1 MMNEKYAPLFTPFK
15 IGNVEIKNRI
25 VQCSMGGTSLFGW
38 LEPCHFDKEAAYFLL
53 QRAQKGVGLVLPG
66 MQCVRD
72 TMGRRW
78 LYQNKRMFK
87 QLKEYM
93 VEYHKTGAK
102 LFIQLA
108 AGFGRSMAVTPW
120 MVVLNKNPI
129 LNKIAS
135 PIVDV
140 SYSCASAS
148 ATPNRWQEDMLSRP
162 MTVKEIHEMVEAF
175 GKTAKMLRDAGV
187 DGVEIHAVHEGYL
200 LDQFTMENWNW
211 REDEYG
217 GSFENRFRFPVEIV
231 QCIKRY
237 AGEDFPVS
245 LRYSVKSYTKT
256 WGKGAVPG
264 EEFVEWGRDMPE
276 SEKAIKYLGDA
287 GYDFFN
293 CDNGTYDAWYWA
305 HPPQY
310 MPDNC
315 NLADVEHIKKFTDK
329 PVACA
334 GRMLPETAA
343 EEIAAGRL
351 DAVAIARQNLV
362 DPDWIIKIQ
371 EGREDEIKP
380 CIRCHNGCFN
390 FAKYKGTANIQG
402 LEDSLHL
409 GRCALTPSTMQH
421 NRYKIVPTKNPKKVA
436 IVGAGIG
443 GVEAA
448 LVLTQR
454 GHKPVIFEKTD
465 RIGGLFLTA
474 SAMSF
479 KENDKA
485 LITWYENEVKKAGLD
500 IRFNTEIN
508 DLGIL
513 RGYDE
518 IIVATGAVPRKMLI
532 PGFEKCLTFTQ
543 LLREKYPVGDK
554 VVFFGGGQSACEAA
568 YEMVLQGKHPI
579 IVEYAKDLVPAQN
592 VCLSNASFLRD
603 VLEYHKVPTYLEHTI
618 REIKDKTVV
627 IASKDGK
634 NVFEVEYD
642 NIVNGI
648 GFVPAPVGGKGKNIH
663 RVGDC
668 VTIGNLRTAIWRA
681 WDVCMYING
690 NNQGIENIIDKF
702 I

>member
-129 LNKIAS
+129 LNKLAS

-237 AGEDFPVS
+237 AGDDFPVS
-245 LRYSVKSYTKT
+245 LRYSVVSKTKG
-256 WGKGAVPG
+256 WGKGAMPY
-264 EEFVEWGRDMPE
+264 ETDFEEWGRDMAE

-351 DAVAIARQNLV
+351 DAIAIARQNLV

-421 NRYKIVPTKNPKKVA
+421 NRYKIVPSKHPKKVA
-436 IVGAGIG
+436 IIGAGIG

-448 LVLTQR
+448 LVLKQR

-485 LITWYENEVKKAGLD
+485 LIRWYENEVKKQGLD

-508 DLGIL
+508 DLGTV
-513 RGYDE
+513 RGFDA
-518 IIVATGAVPRKMLI
+518 IIVATGAVPRKMVI

-554 VVFFGGGQSACEAA
+554 VLFFGGGQSACEAA
-568 YEMVLQGKHPI
+568 YEMIKQGKHPI
-579 IVEYAKDLVPAQN
+579 IVEFAKDLVPAQN

-603 VLEYHKVPTYLEHTI
+603 AMEFHKVPVYLEHTI
-618 REIKDKTVV
+618 REIKDKTAVV
-627 IASKDGK
+627 ASKDGK
-634 NVFEVEYD
+634 NVFEIEYD

-648 GFVPAPVGGKGKNIH
+648 GFVPAPVGGKAKNVH

-681 WDVCMYING
+681 WDVAMKI
-690 NNQGIENIIDKF
+690 
-702 I
+702 

>member
-1 MMNEKYAPLFTPFK
+1 MNEKYAPLFTPFK

-108 AGFGRSMAVTPW
+108 AGMGRSMAVTDW
-120 MVVLNKNPI
+120 MVFLNKHPV

-135 PIVDV
+135 PIVDI
-140 SYSCASAS
+140 SYTCASAS
-148 ATPNRWQEDMLSRP
+148 ATPNRWQEDLLSRP
-162 MTVKEIHEMVEAF
+162 LTVKEIQEMVEAF

-237 AGEDFPVS
+237 AGDDFPVS
-245 LRYSVKSYTKT
+245 LRYSVVSKTKG
-256 WGKGAVPG
+256 WGKGAMPY
-264 EEFVEWGRDMPE
+264 ETDFEEWGRDMAE

-351 DAVAIARQNLV
+351 DAMAIARQNLV

-390 FAKYKGTANIQG
+390 FAKYKGTSNIQG

-421 NRYKIVPTKNPKKVA
+421 NRYKIVPTKHPKKVA
-436 IVGAGIG
+436 IIGAGIG
-443 GVEAA
+443 GVETA
-448 LVLTQR
+448 LVLKQR

-465 RIGGLFLTA
+465 KIGGLFLTA

-485 LITWYENEVKKAGLD
+485 LIAWYEKEVEKQGLD
-500 IRFNTEIN
+500 IRFETEIN
-508 DLGIL
+508 DLGTL

-518 IIVATGAVPRKMLI
+518 IVVATGAVPRKMVI

-543 LLREKYPVGDK
+543 LLREKVPVGDK
-554 VVFFGGGQSACEAA
+554 VLFFGGGQSACEAA
-568 YEMVLQGKHPI
+568 YEMIKQGKHPI
-579 IVEYAKDLVPAQN
+579 IVEFAKDLVPAQN

-603 VLEYHKVPTYLEHTI
+603 ALEYHKVPVYLEHTI

-642 NIVNGI
+642 DIVNGI
-648 GFVPAPVGGKGKNIH
+648 GFVPAPVGGKAKNVY

-681 WDVCMYING
+681 WDVAMSI
-690 NNQGIENIIDKF
+690 
-702 I
+702 

>member
-129 LNKIAS
+129 LNKLAS

-237 AGEDFPVS
+237 AGDDFPVS
-245 LRYSVKSYTKT
+245 LRYSVVSKTKG
-256 WGKGAVPG
+256 WGKGAMPY
-264 EEFVEWGRDMPE
+264 ETDFEEWGRDMAE

-351 DAVAIARQNLV
+351 DAMAIARQNLV

-390 FAKYKGTANIQG
+390 FAKYKGTSNIQG

-421 NRYKIVPTKNPKKVA
+421 NRYKIVPTKHPKKVA
-436 IVGAGIG
+436 IIGAGIG
-443 GVEAA
+443 GVETA
-448 LVLTQR
+448 LVLKQR

-465 RIGGLFLTA
+465 KIGGLFLTA

-485 LITWYENEVKKAGLD
+485 LIAWYEKEVEKQGLD
-500 IRFNTEIN
+500 IRFETEIN
-508 DLGIL
+508 DLGTL

-518 IIVATGAVPRKMLI
+518 IVVATGAVPRKMVI

-543 LLREKYPVGDK
+543 LLREKVPVGDK
-554 VVFFGGGQSACEAA
+554 VLFFGGGQSACEAA
-568 YEMVLQGKHPI
+568 YEMIKQGKHPI
-579 IVEYAKDLVPAQN
+579 IVEFAKDLVPAQN

-603 VLEYHKVPTYLEHTI
+603 AMEYHKVPVYLEHTI

-627 IASKDGK
+627 VASKDGK

-648 GFVPAPVGGKGKNIH
+648 GFVPAPVGGKAKNVH

-681 WDVCMYING
+681 WDVAMSI
-690 NNQGIENIIDKF
+690 
-702 I
+702 

>member
-129 LNKIAS
+129 LNKLAS

-211 REDEYG
+211 REDQYG

-231 QCIKRY
+231 QCIKKY
-237 AGEDFPVS
+237 AGDDFPVS
-245 LRYSVKSYTKT
+245 LRYSVVSKTKG
-256 WGKGAVPG
+256 WGKGAMPY
-264 EEFVEWGRDMPE
+264 ETDFEEWGRDMAE
-276 SEKAIKYLGDA
+276 SEKAIKYLGDM

-351 DAVAIARQNLV
+351 DAIAIARQNLV

-421 NRYKIVPTKNPKKVA
+421 NRYKIVPTKHPKKVA
-436 IVGAGIG
+436 IIGAGIG

-448 LVLTQR
+448 LVLKQR

-485 LITWYENEVKKAGLD
+485 LITWYENEVKKQGLD

-508 DLGIL
+508 DLGTV
-513 RGYDE
+513 RGFDE
-518 IIVATGAVPRKMLI
+518 IIVATGAVPRKMVI

-554 VVFFGGGQSACEAA
+554 VLFFGGGQSACEAA
-568 YEMVLQGKHPI
+568 YEMIKQGKHPM
-579 IVEYAKDLVPAQN
+579 IVEFAKDLVPAQN

-603 VLEYHKVPTYLEHTI
+603 AMEFYKVPVYLEHTI
-618 REIKDKTVV
+618 REIKDKTAVV
-627 IASKDGK
+627 ASKDGK
-634 NVFEVEYD
+634 NVFEVEFD

-648 GFVPAPVGGKGKNIH
+648 GFVPAPVGGNAKNVY

-681 WDVCMYING
+681 WDVAMKI
-690 NNQGIENIIDKF
+690 
-702 I
+702 

>member
-1 MMNEKYAPLFTPFK
+1 MNEKYNALFTPWK

-38 LEPCHFDKEAAYFLL
+38 MEPNHFDKEAAYFLL
-53 QRAQKGVGLVLPG
+53 NRAQDGVGLILPG
-66 MQCVRD
+66 MQCIRD
-72 TMGRRW
+72 PLGIPGRKW
-78 LYQNKRMFK
+78 LYQNDQMFK

-93 VEYHKTGAK
+93 VEFHKTGAK

-108 AGFGRSMAVTPW
+108 AGMGRSMAINGW
-120 MVVLNKNPI
+120 MTKLAKNNV

-140 SYSCASAS
+140 QYICASAS
-148 ATPNRWQEDMLSRP
+148 EVPNRWKEDVMSRP
-162 MTVKEIHEMVEAF
+162 LTVKEIEDMVYAF
-175 GKTAKMLRDAGV
+175 GQTAKKLRAAGI

-200 LDQFTMENWNW
+200 LDQFTMANWNH
-211 REDEYG
+211 RTDKYG

-231 QCIKRY
+231 QEIKRQ
-237 AGEDFPVS
+237 AGSDFPVS
-245 LRYSVKSYTKT
+245 LRYSVVSKTKA
-256 WGKGAVPG
+256 WGKGAMPY
-264 EEFVEWGRDMPE
+264 ETDFVEFGRDMAE
-276 SEKAIKYLGDA
+276 SEKAVKYLEDA
-287 GYDFFN
+287 GYDMFN

-315 NLADVEHIKKFTDK
+315 NLEYVEHIKKFTSR
-329 PVACA
+329 PVVCA
-334 GRMLPETAA
+334 GRMDPVKAA

-409 GRCALTPSTMQH
+409 GRCALTPPTMQH

-436 IVGAGIG
+436 IIGAGIG
-443 GVEAA
+443 GVEAG
-448 LVLTQR
+448 LVLLQR
-454 GHKPVIFEKTD
+454 GHKPVVFEKTD

-485 LITWYENEVKKAGLD
+485 LIKWYENEVKKAGLD

-568 YEMVLQGKHPI
+568 YEMVLQGKHPV

-681 WDVCMYING
+681 WDVCMKI
-690 NNQGIENIIDKF
+690 
-702 I
+702 

>member
-129 LNKIAS
+129 LNKLAS

-211 REDEYG
+211 REDQYG

-231 QCIKRY
+231 KCIKRE

-256 WGKGAVPG
+256 WGKGAVPD
-264 EEFVEWGRDMPE
+264 EEFEEWGRDMPE
-276 SEKAIKYLGDA
+276 SERAIKYLGDM

-315 NLADVEHIKKFTDK
+315 NLADVEHIRQFTDK

-351 DAVAIARQNLV
+351 DAMAIARQNLV

-390 FAKYKGTANIQG
+390 FAKYKGTPNVQA

-421 NRYKIVPTKNPKKVA
+421 NRYKIVPTKHPKKVA
-436 IVGAGIG
+436 IIGAGIG
-443 GVEAA
+443 GVETA
-448 LVLTQR
+448 LVLKQR

-465 RIGGLFLTA
+465 KIGGLFLTA

-485 LITWYENEVKKAGLD
+485 LIAWYEKEVEKQGLD
-500 IRFNTEIN
+500 IRFETEIN
-508 DLGIL
+508 DLGTL

-518 IIVATGAVPRKMLI
+518 IVVATGAVPRKMVI

-543 LLREKYPVGDK
+543 LLREKVPVGDK
-554 VVFFGGGQSACEAA
+554 VLFFGGGQSACEAA
-568 YEMVLQGKHPI
+568 YEMIKQGKHPI
-579 IVEYAKDLVPAQN
+579 IVEFAKDLVPAQN

-603 VLEYHKVPTYLEHTI
+603 AMEYHKVPVYLEHTI

-627 IASKDGK
+627 VASKDGK

-648 GFVPAPVGGKGKNIH
+648 GFVPAPVGGKAKNVH

-681 WDVCMYING
+681 WDVAMSI
-690 NNQGIENIIDKF
+690 
-702 I
+702 

>member
-1 MMNEKYAPLFTPFK
+1 MNEKYAPLFTPFK

-231 QCIKRY
+231 QCIKKY
-237 AGEDFPVS
+237 AGDDFPVS
-245 LRYSVKSYTKT
+245 LRYSVVSKTKG
-256 WGKGAVPG
+256 WGKGAIY
-264 EEFVEWGRDMPE
+264 EETDFEEWGRDMAE
-276 SEKAIKYLGDA
+276 SEKAVKYLGDA

-351 DAVAIARQNLV
+351 DAIAIARQNLV

-436 IVGAGIG
+436 IIGAGIG

-448 LVLTQR
+448 LVLKQR

-479 KENDKA
+479 KENDKE
-485 LITWYENEVKKAGLD
+485 LIKWYEKEVEKQGLD
-500 IRFNTEIN
+500 IRFNVEIN
-508 DLGIL
+508 DLGTV
-513 RGYDE
+513 RGFDE
-518 IIVATGAVPRKMLI
+518 IIVATGAVPRKMVI

-543 LLREKYPVGDK
+543 LLREKVPVGDK
-554 VVFFGGGQSACEAA
+554 VLFFGGGQSACEAA
-568 YEMVLQGKHPI
+568 YEMIKQGKHPM
-579 IVEYAKDLVPAQN
+579 IVEFAKDLVPAQN

-603 VLEYHKVPTYLEHTI
+603 AMEFHKVPVYLEHTI
-618 REIKDKTVV
+618 REIKDKTAV

-634 NVFEVEYD
+634 NVFEIEYD
-642 NIVNGI
+642 DIVNGI
-648 GFVPAPVGGKGKNIH
+648 GFVPAPVGGKAKNVH

-681 WDVCMYING
+681 WDVAMKI
-690 NNQGIENIIDKF
+690 
-702 I
+702 

>member
-38 LEPCHFDKEAAYFLL
+38 MEPCHFDKEAAYFLL

-66 MQCVRD
+66 MQCIRD
-72 TMGRRW
+72 AMGRRW

-87 QLKEYM
+87 QLKEFM

-108 AGFGRSMAVTPW
+108 AGMGRSMAVTDW
-120 MVVLNKNPI
+120 MVFLNKHPV

-135 PIVDV
+135 PIVDI
-140 SYSCASAS
+140 SYTCASAS
-148 ATPNRWQEDMLSRP
+148 ATPNRWQEDLLSRP
-162 MTVKEIHEMVEAF
+162 LTVKEIQEMVEAF

-211 REDEYG
+211 REDQYG

-231 QCIKRY
+231 KCIKRE

-264 EEFVEWGRDMPE
+264 EEFEEWGRDMPE
-276 SEKAIKYLGDA
+276 SERAIKYLGDM

-315 NLADVEHIKKFTDK
+315 NLADVEHIRQFTDK

-351 DAVAIARQNLV
+351 DAMAIARQNLV

-390 FAKYKGTANIQG
+390 FAKYKGTPNVQA

-421 NRYKIVPTKNPKKVA
+421 NRYKIVPTKHPKKVA
-436 IVGAGIG
+436 IIGAGIG

-448 LVLTQR
+448 LVLKKR
-454 GHKPVIFEKTD
+454 GHNPVIFEKED

-479 KENDKA
+479 KENDKT
-485 LITWYENEVKKAGLD
+485 LIKWYEKEVEKEGLD
-500 IRFNTEIN
+500 IRFGVEIN
-508 DLGIL
+508 DLGTL
-513 RGYDE
+513 RGYDA
-518 IIVATGAVPRKMLI
+518 IVVATGAVPRKMVI

-543 LLREKYPVGDK
+543 LLREKVPVGEK
-554 VVFFGGGQSACEAA
+554 VMFFGGGQSACEAA
-568 YEMVLQGKHPI
+568 YEMVLQGKHPM
-579 IVEYAKDLVPAQN
+579 IVEFARDLVPAQN

-603 VLEYHKVPTYLEHTI
+603 ALEYHKVPVYLEHTI

-642 NIVNGI
+642 DIVNGI
-648 GFVPAPVGGKGKNIH
+648 GFVPAPVGGKAKNVY

-681 WDVCMYING
+681 WDVAMKI
-690 NNQGIENIIDKF
+690 
-702 I
+702 

>member
-129 LNKIAS
+129 LNKLAS

-162 MTVKEIHEMVEAF
+162 MTVKEIQEMVEAF

-211 REDEYG
+211 REDQYG

-231 QCIKRY
+231 QCIKKY
-237 AGEDFPVS
+237 AGDDFPVS
-245 LRYSVKSYTKT
+245 LRYSVVSKTKG
-256 WGKGAVPG
+256 WGKGAIY
-264 EEFVEWGRDMPE
+264 EETDFEEWGRDMAE

-351 DAVAIARQNLV
+351 DAMAIARQNLV

-421 NRYKIVPTKNPKKVA
+421 NRYKIVPTKHPKKVA
-436 IVGAGIG
+436 IIGAGIG

-448 LVLTQR
+448 LVLKQR

-485 LITWYENEVKKAGLD
+485 LITWYENEVKKQGLD

-508 DLGIL
+508 DLGTV
-513 RGYDE
+513 RGFDE
-518 IIVATGAVPRKMLI
+518 IIVATGAVPRKMVI

-554 VVFFGGGQSACEAA
+554 VLFFGGGQSACEAA
-568 YEMVLQGKHPI
+568 YEMIKQGKHPI
-579 IVEYAKDLVPAQN
+579 IVEFAKDLVPAQN

-603 VLEYHKVPTYLEHTI
+603 AMEFHKVPVYLEHTI
-618 REIKDKTVV
+618 REIKDKTAVV
-627 IASKDGK
+627 ASKDGK
-634 NVFEVEYD
+634 NVFEIEYD

-648 GFVPAPVGGKGKNIH
+648 GFVPAPVGGKAKNVH

-681 WDVCMYING
+681 WDVAMKI
-690 NNQGIENIIDKF
+690 
-702 I
+702 

>member
-1 MMNEKYAPLFTPFK
+1 MNEKYAPLFTPFK

-129 LNKIAS
+129 LNKLAS

-211 REDEYG
+211 REDQYG

-237 AGEDFPVS
+237 AGDDFPVS
-245 LRYSVKSYTKT
+245 LRYSVVSKTKG
-256 WGKGAVPG
+256 WGKGAMPY
-264 EEFVEWGRDMPE
+264 ETDFEEWGRDMAE

-315 NLADVEHIKKFTDK
+315 NLADVEHIRKFTDK

-351 DAVAIARQNLV
+351 DAMAIARQNLV

-421 NRYKIVPTKNPKKVA
+421 NRYKIVPTKHPKKVA
-436 IVGAGIG
+436 IIGAGIG

-448 LVLTQR
+448 LVLKQR

-485 LITWYENEVKKAGLD
+485 LITWYENEVKKQGLD

-508 DLGIL
+508 DLGTV
-513 RGYDE
+513 RGFDA
-518 IIVATGAVPRKMLI
+518 IIVATGAVPRKMVI

-554 VVFFGGGQSACEAA
+554 VLFFGGGQSACEAA
-568 YEMVLQGKHPI
+568 YEMIKQGKHPI
-579 IVEYAKDLVPAQN
+579 IVEFAKDLVPAQN

-603 VLEYHKVPTYLEHTI
+603 AMEFHKVPVYLEHTI
-618 REIKDKTVV
+618 REIKDKTAVV
-627 IASKDGK
+627 ASKDGK
-634 NVFEVEYD
+634 NVFEIEYD

-648 GFVPAPVGGKGKNIH
+648 GFVPAPVGGKAKNVH

-681 WDVCMYING
+681 WDVAMKI
-690 NNQGIENIIDKF
+690 
-702 I
+702 

>member
-1 MMNEKYAPLFTPFK
+1 MNEKYAPLFTPFK

-334 GRMLPETAA
+334 GPVSYTHLTLPT
-343 EEIAAGRL
+343 
-351 DAVAIARQNLV
+351 N
-362 DPDWIIKIQ
+362 
-371 EGREDEIKP
+371 
-380 CIRCHNGCFN
+380 
-390 FAKYKGTANIQG
+390 
-402 LEDSLHL
+402 
-409 GRCALTPSTMQH
+409 
-421 NRYKIVPTKNPKKVA
+421 
-436 IVGAGIG
+436 
-443 GVEAA
+443 
-448 LVLTQR
+448 
-454 GHKPVIFEKTD
+454 
-465 RIGGLFLTA
+465 
-474 SAMSF
+474 
-479 KENDKA
+479 
-485 LITWYENEVKKAGLD
+485 
-500 IRFNTEIN
+500 
-508 DLGIL
+508 
-513 RGYDE
+513 
-518 IIVATGAVPRKMLI
+518 
-532 PGFEKCLTFTQ
+532 
-543 LLREKYPVGDK
+543 
-554 VVFFGGGQSACEAA
+554 
-568 YEMVLQGKHPI
+568 
-579 IVEYAKDLVPAQN
+579 
-592 VCLSNASFLRD
+592 
-603 VLEYHKVPTYLEHTI
+603 
-618 REIKDKTVV
+618 
-627 IASKDGK
+627 
-634 NVFEVEYD
+634 
-642 NIVNGI
+642 
-648 GFVPAPVGGKGKNIH
+648 
-663 RVGDC
+663 
-668 VTIGNLRTAIWRA
+668 
-681 WDVCMYING
+681 
-690 NNQGIENIIDKF
+690 
-702 I
+702 

>member
-162 MTVKEIHEMVEAF
+162 LTAKEIHEMVEAF

-334 GRMLPETAA
+334 GRMDPVKAA

-362 DPDWIIKIQ
+362 DPEWIHKIL
-371 EGREDEIKP
+371 EGRQDEIKP

-390 FAKYKGTANIQG
+390 FAKFKGTANIQSTQ
-402 LEDSLHL
+402 DSLHL
-409 GRCALTPSTMQH
+409 GRCALNPTTMQH
-421 NRYKIVPTKNPKKVA
+421 NKYKIVPTKNPKKVA
-436 IVGAGIG
+436 IIG
-443 GVEAA
+443 GGMECA
-448 LVLTQR
+448 LVLKKR
-454 GHKPVIFEKTD
+454 GHKPVLFEKTNEL
-465 RIGGLFLTA
+465 GGLFLTA

-479 KENDKA
+479 KENDKE
-485 LITWYENEVKKAGLD
+485 LIEWYKKEVAKQGID
-500 IRFNTEIN
+500 IRFNTEVT
-508 DLGIL
+508 DLGTM
-513 RGYDE
+513 RGFDE
-518 IIVATGAVPRKMLI
+518 IIVATGSVPRTMPMI
-532 PGFEKCLTFTQ
+532 PGFEKTMSFTE
-543 LLREKYPVGDK
+543 LLKEKKEVGDK
-554 VVFFGGGQSACEAA
+554 VLFFGGGQSSCEAA
-568 YEMVLQGKHPI
+568 YDLILQGKHPI
-579 IVEYAKDLVPAQN
+579 IVEYAGDLVAAQAT
-592 VCLSNASFLRD
+592 CLANTSFLRD
-603 VLEYHKVPTYLEHTI
+603 AMEYHKVPTYLHSTI
-618 REIKDKTVV
+618 TEIHDGGVTV
-627 IASKDGK
+627 KGQDGK
-634 NVFEVEYD
+634 TFEVACD
-642 NIVNGI
+642 NVINGI
-648 GFVPAPVGGKGKNIH
+648 GFVPAPVGDKGRHVH

-668 VTIGNLRTAIWRA
+668 VAIGNLRTVIWRA
-681 WDVCMYING
+681 WDVCMKI
-690 NNQGIENIIDKF
+690 
-702 I
+702 

>member
-129 LNKIAS
+129 LNKLAS

-237 AGEDFPVS
+237 AGDDFPVS
-245 LRYSVKSYTKT
+245 LRYSVVSKTKG
-256 WGKGAVPG
+256 WGKGAMPY
-264 EEFVEWGRDMPE
+264 ETDFEEWGRDMAE

-351 DAVAIARQNLV
+351 DAMAIARQNLV

-390 FAKYKGTANIQG
+390 FAKYKGTSNIQG

-421 NRYKIVPTKNPKKVA
+421 NRYKIVPTKHPKKVA
-436 IVGAGIG
+436 IIGAGIG
-443 GVEAA
+443 GVETA
-448 LVLTQR
+448 LVLKQR

-465 RIGGLFLTA
+465 KIGGLFLTA

-485 LITWYENEVKKAGLD
+485 LIAWYEKEVEKQGLD
-500 IRFNTEIN
+500 IRFETEIN
-508 DLGIL
+508 DLGTL

-518 IIVATGAVPRKMLI
+518 IVVATGAVPRKMVI

-543 LLREKYPVGDK
+543 LLREKVPVGDK
-554 VVFFGGGQSACEAA
+554 VLFFGGGQSACEAA
-568 YEMVLQGKHPI
+568 YEMIKQGKHPI
-579 IVEYAKDLVPAQN
+579 IVEFAKDLVPAQN

-603 VLEYHKVPTYLEHTI
+603 ALEYHKVPVYLEHTI

-642 NIVNGI
+642 DIVNGI
-648 GFVPAPVGGKGKNIH
+648 GFVPAPVGGKAKNVY

-681 WDVCMYING
+681 WDVAMSI
-690 NNQGIENIIDKF
+690 
-702 I
+702 

>member
-38 LEPCHFDKEAAYFLL
+38 MEPCHFDKEAAYFLL

-66 MQCVRD
+66 MQCIRD
-72 TMGRRW
+72 AMGRRW

-87 QLKEYM
+87 QLKEFM

-108 AGFGRSMAVTPW
+108 AGMGRSMAVTDW
-120 MVVLNKNPI
+120 MVFLNKHPV

-135 PIVDV
+135 PIVDI
-140 SYSCASAS
+140 SYTCSSAS
-148 ATPNRWQEDMLSRP
+148 ATPNRWQEDLLSRP
-162 MTVKEIHEMVEAF
+162 LTVKEIQEMVEAF

-211 REDEYG
+211 REDQYG

-231 QCIKRY
+231 KCIKRE

-264 EEFVEWGRDMPE
+264 EEFEEWGRDMPE
-276 SEKAIKYLGDA
+276 SERAIKYLGDM

-315 NLADVEHIKKFTDK
+315 NLADVEHIRQFTDK

-351 DAVAIARQNLV
+351 DAMAIARQNLV

-390 FAKYKGTANIQG
+390 FAKYKGTPNVQA

-421 NRYKIVPTKNPKKVA
+421 NRYKIVPTKHPKKVA
-436 IVGAGIG
+436 IIGAGIG

-448 LVLTQR
+448 LVLKKR
-454 GHKPVIFEKTD
+454 GHNPVIFEKED

-479 KENDKA
+479 KENDKT
-485 LITWYENEVKKAGLD
+485 LIKWYEKEVEKEGLD
-500 IRFNTEIN
+500 IRFGVEIN
-508 DLGIL
+508 DLGTL
-513 RGYDE
+513 RGYDA
-518 IIVATGAVPRKMLI
+518 IVVATGAVPRKMVI

-543 LLREKYPVGDK
+543 LLREKVPVGDK
-554 VVFFGGGQSACEAA
+554 VMFFGGGQSACEAA
-568 YEMVLQGKHPI
+568 YEMVLQGKHPM
-579 IVEYAKDLVPAQN
+579 IVEFARDLVPAQN

-603 VLEYHKVPTYLEHTI
+603 ALEYHKVPVYLEHTI

-642 NIVNGI
+642 DIVNGI
-648 GFVPAPVGGKGKNIH
+648 GFVPAPVGGKAKNVY

-681 WDVCMYING
+681 WDVAMKI
-690 NNQGIENIIDKF
+690 
-702 I
+702 

>member
-129 LNKIAS
+129 LNKLAS

-162 MTVKEIHEMVEAF
+162 MTVKEIQEMVEAF

-211 REDEYG
+211 REDQYG

-231 QCIKRY
+231 QCIKKY
-237 AGEDFPVS
+237 AGDDFPVS
-245 LRYSVKSYTKT
+245 LRYSVVSKTKG
-256 WGKGAVPG
+256 WGKGAMPY
-264 EEFVEWGRDMPE
+264 ETDFEEWGRDMAE
-276 SEKAIKYLGDA
+276 SEKAVKYLGDA

-351 DAVAIARQNLV
+351 DAMAIARQNLV

-421 NRYKIVPTKNPKKVA
+421 NRYKIVPTKHPKKVA
-436 IVGAGIG
+436 IIGAGIG

-448 LVLTQR
+448 LVLKQR

-485 LITWYENEVKKAGLD
+485 LITWYENEVKKQGLD

-508 DLGIL
+508 DLGTV
-513 RGYDE
+513 RGFDE
-518 IIVATGAVPRKMLI
+518 IIVATGAVPRKMVI

-554 VVFFGGGQSACEAA
+554 VLFFGGGQSACEAA
-568 YEMVLQGKHPI
+568 YEMIKQGKHPI
-579 IVEYAKDLVPAQN
+579 IVEFAKDLVPAQN

-603 VLEYHKVPTYLEHTI
+603 AMEYHKVPVYLEHTI
-618 REIKDKTVV
+618 REIKDKTAVV
-627 IASKDGK
+627 ASKDGK

-648 GFVPAPVGGKGKNIH
+648 GFVPAPVGGKAKNVH

-681 WDVCMYING
+681 WDVAMKI
-690 NNQGIENIIDKF
+690 
-702 I
+702 

>member
-129 LNKIAS
+129 LNKLAS

-237 AGEDFPVS
+237 AGDDFPVS
-245 LRYSVKSYTKT
+245 LRYSVVSKTKG
-256 WGKGAVPG
+256 WGKGAMPY
-264 EEFVEWGRDMPE
+264 ETDFEEWGRDMAE

-351 DAVAIARQNLV
+351 DAMAIARQNLV

-421 NRYKIVPTKNPKKVA
+421 NRYKIVPTKHPKKVA
-436 IVGAGIG
+436 IIGAGIG

-448 LVLTQR
+448 LVLKQR

-485 LITWYENEVKKAGLD
+485 LITWYENEVKKQGLD

-508 DLGIL
+508 DLGTV
-513 RGYDE
+513 RGFDE
-518 IIVATGAVPRKMLI
+518 IIVATGAVPRKMVI

-554 VVFFGGGQSACEAA
+554 VLFFGGGQSACEAA
-568 YEMVLQGKHPI
+568 YEMIKQGKHPI
-579 IVEYAKDLVPAQN
+579 IVEFAKDLVPAQN

-603 VLEYHKVPTYLEHTI
+603 AMEFHKVPVYLEHTI
-618 REIKDKTVV
+618 REIKDKTAVV
-627 IASKDGK
+627 ASKDGK
-634 NVFEVEYD
+634 NVFEVEFD

-648 GFVPAPVGGKGKNIH
+648 GFVPAPVGGKAKNVH

-681 WDVCMYING
+681 WDVAMKI
-690 NNQGIENIIDKF
+690 
-702 I
+702 

>member
-1 MMNEKYAPLFTPFK
+1 MNQKYNALFTPWK
-15 IGNVEIKNRI
+15 ICNVEIPNRI

-38 LEPCHFDKEAAYFLL
+38 MEPSHLDKEAAYFLL
-53 QRAQKGVGLVLPG
+53 NRAQDGVGLILPG
-66 MQCVRD
+66 MQCIKD
-72 TMGRRW
+72 PILGRW
-78 LYQNKRMFK
+78 LYQNDKMFK
-87 QLKEYM
+87 DLEVYMKEF
-93 VEYHKTGAK
+93 HKTGSK

-108 AGFGRSMAVTPW
+108 AGMGRSMAITKPMVTLLKHP
-120 MVVLNKNPI
+120 L
-129 LNKIAS
+129 LGKIAS
-135 PIVDV
+135 PIADLD
-140 SYSCASAS
+140 YITASAS
-148 ATPNRWQEDMLSRP
+148 ATPNRWYDEIKSRP
-162 MTVKEIHEMVEAF
+162 MTIKEIHDQVDAF
-175 GKTAKMLRDAGV
+175 AKTAKKLMDAGV

-200 LDQFTMENWNW
+200 LDQFTISNMNY
-211 REDEYG
+211 RTDEYG

-334 GRMLPETAA
+334 GRMDPVKAA

-409 GRCALTPSTMQH
+409 GRCALTPPTMQH

-436 IVGAGIG
+436 IIGAGIG
-443 GVEAA
+443 GVEAG
-448 LVLTQR
+448 LVLLQR
-454 GHKPVIFEKTD
+454 GHKPVVFEKTD

-485 LITWYENEVKKAGLD
+485 LIKWYENEVKKAGLD

-568 YEMVLQGKHPI
+568 YEMVLQGKHPV

-681 WDVCMYING
+681 WDVCMKI
-690 NNQGIENIIDKF
+690 
-702 I
+702 

>member
-129 LNKIAS
+129 LNKLAS

-187 DGVEIHAVHEGYL
+187 DGVEVHAVHEGYL

-237 AGEDFPVS
+237 AGDDFPVS
-245 LRYSVKSYTKT
+245 LRYSVVSKTKG
-256 WGKGAVPG
+256 WGKGAMPY
-264 EEFVEWGRDMPE
+264 ETDFEEWGRDMAE

-351 DAVAIARQNLV
+351 DAIAIARQNLV

-421 NRYKIVPTKNPKKVA
+421 NRYKIVPTKHPKKVA
-436 IVGAGIG
+436 IIGAGIG

-448 LVLTQR
+448 LVLKQR

-485 LITWYENEVKKAGLD
+485 LIRWYENEVKKQGLD
-500 IRFNTEIN
+500 IRFNTESN
-508 DLGIL
+508 DLGTV
-513 RGYDE
+513 RGFDE
-518 IIVATGAVPRKMLI
+518 IIVATGAVPRKMVI

-554 VVFFGGGQSACEAA
+554 VLFFGGGQSACEAA
-568 YEMVLQGKHPI
+568 YEMIKQGKHPI
-579 IVEYAKDLVPAQN
+579 IVEFAKDLVPAQN

-603 VLEYHKVPTYLEHTI
+603 AMEFHKVPVYLEHTI
-618 REIKDKTVV
+618 REIKDKTAVV
-627 IASKDGK
+627 ASKDGK
-634 NVFEVEYD
+634 NVFEIEYD

-648 GFVPAPVGGKGKNIH
+648 GFVPAPVGGKAKNVH

-668 VTIGNLRTAIWRA
+668 VTIGNLRIAIWRA
-681 WDVCMYING
+681 WDVAMKI
-690 NNQGIENIIDKF
+690 
-702 I
+702 

>member
-1 MMNEKYAPLFTPFK
+1 MNEKYNALFTPFK

-38 LEPCHFDKEAAYFLL
+38 LEPCHFDKEAAHFLL

-78 LYQNKRMFK
+78 LYQNKKMFK
-87 QLKEYM
+87 ELKPYM
-93 VEYHKTGAK
+93 EEFHKTGAK

-120 MVVLNKNPI
+120 MVALGKNPI

-140 SYSCASAS
+140 QYSCASAS
-148 ATPNRWQEDMLSRP
+148 ETPNRWAEDMPSRP
-162 MTVKEIHEMVEAF
+162 LTVKEIREMVDAF

-200 LDQFTMENWNW
+200 LDQFTMENWNH
-211 REDEYG
+211 RTDEYG

-231 QCIKRY
+231 QCIKKY

-264 EEFVEWGRDMPE
+264 EEFVEWGRDYEE
-276 SEKAIKYLGDA
+276 SKKAIKYLGDM

-315 NLADVEHIKKFTDK
+315 NLADVEMIRNYTDK

-351 DAVAIARQNLV
+351 DAMAIARQNLV

-390 FAKYKGTANIQG
+390 FAKYKGTPNIQA

-421 NRYKIVPTKNPKKVA
+421 NRYKIVPTKHPKKVA
-436 IVGAGIG
+436 IIGAGIG

-448 LVLTQR
+448 LVLKQR

-485 LITWYENEVKKAGLD
+485 LIRWYENEVKKQGLD

-508 DLGIL
+508 DLGTV
-513 RGYDE
+513 RGFDA
-518 IIVATGAVPRKMLI
+518 IIVATGAVPRKMVI

-554 VVFFGGGQSACEAA
+554 VLFFGGGQSACEAA
-568 YEMVLQGKHPI
+568 YEMIKQGKHPM
-579 IVEYAKDLVPAQN
+579 IVEFARDLVPAQN

-603 VLEYHKVPTYLEHTI
+603 AMEFHKVPVYLEHTI
-618 REIKDKTVV
+618 REIKDKTAVV
-627 IASKDGK
+627 ASKDGK
-634 NVFEVEYD
+634 NVFEIEYD

-648 GFVPAPVGGKGKNIH
+648 GFVPAPVGGKAKNVH

-681 WDVCMYING
+681 WDVAMKI
-690 NNQGIENIIDKF
+690 
-702 I
+702 

>member
-1 MMNEKYAPLFTPFK
+1 MNEKYAPLFTPFK

-129 LNKIAS
+129 LNKLAS

-148 ATPNRWQEDMLSRP
+148 ATPNRCQEDMLSRP

-237 AGEDFPVS
+237 AGDDFPVS
-245 LRYSVKSYTKT
+245 LRYSVVSKTKG
-256 WGKGAVPG
+256 WGKGAMPY
-264 EEFVEWGRDMPE
+264 ETDFEEWGRDMAE

-351 DAVAIARQNLV
+351 DAMAIARQNLV

-390 FAKYKGTANIQG
+390 FAKYKGTSNIQG

-421 NRYKIVPTKNPKKVA
+421 NRYKIVPTKHPKKVA
-436 IVGAGIG
+436 IIGAGIG
-443 GVEAA
+443 GVETA
-448 LVLTQR
+448 LVLKQR

-465 RIGGLFLTA
+465 KIGGLFLTA

-485 LITWYENEVKKAGLD
+485 LIAWYEKEVEKQGLD
-500 IRFNTEIN
+500 IRFETEIN
-508 DLGIL
+508 DLGTL

-518 IIVATGAVPRKMLI
+518 IVVATGAVPRKMVI

-543 LLREKYPVGDK
+543 LLREKVPVGDK
-554 VVFFGGGQSACEAA
+554 VLFFGGGQSACEAA
-568 YEMVLQGKHPI
+568 YEMIKQGKHPI
-579 IVEYAKDLVPAQN
+579 IVEFAKDLVPAQN

-603 VLEYHKVPTYLEHTI
+603 AMEYHKVPVYLEHTI

-627 IASKDGK
+627 VASKDGK

-648 GFVPAPVGGKGKNIH
+648 GFVPAPVGGKAKNVH

-681 WDVCMYING
+681 WDVAMSI
-690 NNQGIENIIDKF
+690 
-702 I
+702 

>member
-129 LNKIAS
+129 LNKLAS

-237 AGEDFPVS
+237 AGDDFPVS
-245 LRYSVKSYTKT
+245 LRYSVVSKTKG
-256 WGKGAVPG
+256 WGKGAMPY
-264 EEFVEWGRDMPE
+264 ETDFEEWGRDMAE

-351 DAVAIARQNLV
+351 DAIAIARQNLV

-421 NRYKIVPTKNPKKVA
+421 NRYKIVPTKHPKKVA
-436 IVGAGIG
+436 IIGAGIG

-448 LVLTQR
+448 LVLKQR

-485 LITWYENEVKKAGLD
+485 LITWYENEVKKQGLD

-508 DLGIL
+508 DLGTV
-513 RGYDE
+513 RGFDE
-518 IIVATGAVPRKMLI
+518 IIVATGAVPRKMVI

-554 VVFFGGGQSACEAA
+554 VLFFGGGQSACEAA
-568 YEMVLQGKHPI
+568 YEMIKQGKHPI
-579 IVEYAKDLVPAQN
+579 IVEFAKDLVPAQN

-603 VLEYHKVPTYLEHTI
+603 AMEFHKVPVYLEHTI
-618 REIKDKTVV
+618 REIKDKTAVV
-627 IASKDGK
+627 ASKDGK

-648 GFVPAPVGGKGKNIH
+648 GFVPAPVGGKAKNVH

-681 WDVCMYING
+681 WDVAMKI
-690 NNQGIENIIDKF
+690 
-702 I
+702 

>member
-1 MMNEKYAPLFTPFK
+1 MNEKYAPLFTPFK

-129 LNKIAS
+129 LNKLAS

-237 AGEDFPVS
+237 AGDDFPVS
-245 LRYSVKSYTKT
+245 LRYSVVSKTKG
-256 WGKGAVPG
+256 WGKGAMPY
-264 EEFVEWGRDMPE
+264 ETDFEEWGRDMAE

-351 DAVAIARQNLV
+351 DAMAIARQNLV

-390 FAKYKGTANIQG
+390 FAKYKGTSNIQG

-421 NRYKIVPTKNPKKVA
+421 NRYKIVPTKHPKKVA
-436 IVGAGIG
+436 IIGAGIG
-443 GVEAA
+443 GVETA
-448 LVLTQR
+448 LVLKQR

-465 RIGGLFLTA
+465 KIGGLFLTA

-485 LITWYENEVKKAGLD
+485 LIAWYEKEVEKQGLD
-500 IRFNTEIN
+500 IRFETEIN
-508 DLGIL
+508 DLGTL

-518 IIVATGAVPRKMLI
+518 IVVATGAVPRKMVI

-543 LLREKYPVGDK
+543 LLREKVPVGDK
-554 VVFFGGGQSACEAA
+554 VLFFGGGQSACEAA
-568 YEMVLQGKHPI
+568 YEMIKQGKHPI
-579 IVEYAKDLVPAQN
+579 IVEFAKDLVPAQN

-603 VLEYHKVPTYLEHTI
+603 AMEYHKVPVYLEHTI

-627 IASKDGK
+627 VASKDGK

-648 GFVPAPVGGKGKNIH
+648 GFVPAPVGGKAKNVH

-681 WDVCMYING
+681 WDVAMSI
-690 NNQGIENIIDKF
+690 
-702 I
+702 

>member
-1 MMNEKYAPLFTPFK
+1 MNEKYAPLFTPFK

-129 LNKIAS
+129 LNKLAS

-237 AGEDFPVS
+237 AGDDFPVS
-245 LRYSVKSYTKT
+245 LRYSVVSKTKG
-256 WGKGAVPG
+256 WGKGAMPY
-264 EEFVEWGRDMPE
+264 ETDFEEWGRDMAE

-351 DAVAIARQNLV
+351 DAIAIARQNLV

-421 NRYKIVPTKNPKKVA
+421 NRYKIVPTKHPKKVA
-436 IVGAGIG
+436 IIGAGIG

-448 LVLTQR
+448 LVLKQR

-485 LITWYENEVKKAGLD
+485 LITWYENEVKKQGLD

-508 DLGIL
+508 DLGTV
-513 RGYDE
+513 RGFDE
-518 IIVATGAVPRKMLI
+518 IIVATGAVPRKMVI

-554 VVFFGGGQSACEAA
+554 VLFFGGGQSACEAA
-568 YEMVLQGKHPI
+568 YEMIKQGKHPI
-579 IVEYAKDLVPAQN
+579 IVEFAKDLVPAQN

-603 VLEYHKVPTYLEHTI
+603 AMEYHKVPVYLEHTI
-618 REIKDKTVV
+618 REIKDKTAV

-634 NVFEVEYD
+634 NVFEIEYD

-648 GFVPAPVGGKGKNIH
+648 GFVPAPVGGKAKNVH

-681 WDVCMYING
+681 WDVAMKI
-690 NNQGIENIIDKF
+690 
-702 I
+702 

>member
-129 LNKIAS
+129 LNKLAS

-237 AGEDFPVS
+237 AGDDFPVS
-245 LRYSVKSYTKT
+245 LRYSVVSKTKG
-256 WGKGAVPG
+256 WGKGAMPY
-264 EEFVEWGRDMPE
+264 ETDFEEWGRDMAE

-351 DAVAIARQNLV
+351 DAIAIARQNLV

-421 NRYKIVPTKNPKKVA
+421 NRYKIVPTKHPKKVA
-436 IVGAGIG
+436 IIGAGIG

-448 LVLTQR
+448 LVLKQR

-485 LITWYENEVKKAGLD
+485 LITWYENEVKKQGLD

-508 DLGIL
+508 DLGTV
-513 RGYDE
+513 RGFDE
-518 IIVATGAVPRKMLI
+518 IIVATGAVPRKMVI

-554 VVFFGGGQSACEAA
+554 VLFFGGGQSACEAA
-568 YEMVLQGKHPI
+568 YEMIKQGKHPI
-579 IVEYAKDLVPAQN
+579 IVEFARDLVPAQN

-603 VLEYHKVPTYLEHTI
+603 AMEYHKVPVYLEHTI
-618 REIKDKTVV
+618 REIKDKTAV

-634 NVFEVEYD
+634 NVFEIEYD

-648 GFVPAPVGGKGKNIH
+648 GFVPAPVGGKAKNVH

-681 WDVCMYING
+681 WDVAMKI
-690 NNQGIENIIDKF
+690 
-702 I
+702 

>member
-1 MMNEKYAPLFTPFK
+1 MNEKYAPLFTPFK

-231 QCIKRY
+231 QCIKKY
-237 AGEDFPVS
+237 AGDDFPVS
-245 LRYSVKSYTKT
+245 LRYSVVSKTKG
-256 WGKGAVPG
+256 WGKGAMPY
-264 EEFVEWGRDMPE
+264 ETDFEEWGRDMAE
-276 SEKAIKYLGDA
+276 SEKAVKYLGDA

-351 DAVAIARQNLV
+351 DAIAIARQNLV

-390 FAKYKGTANIQG
+390 FAKYKGTSNIQG

-421 NRYKIVPTKNPKKVA
+421 NRYKIVPTKHPKKVA
-436 IVGAGIG
+436 IIGAGIG

-448 LVLTQR
+448 LVLKQR

-465 RIGGLFLTA
+465 KIGGLFLTA

-479 KENDKA
+479 KENDKE
-485 LITWYENEVKKAGLD
+485 LIRWYENEVKKQGLD

-508 DLGIL
+508 DLGTV
-513 RGYDE
+513 RGFDE
-518 IIVATGAVPRKMLI
+518 IIVATGAVPRKMVI

-554 VVFFGGGQSACEAA
+554 VLFFGGGQSACEAA
-568 YEMVLQGKHPI
+568 YEMIKQGKHPM
-579 IVEYAKDLVPAQN
+579 IVEFAKDLVPAQN

-603 VLEYHKVPTYLEHTI
+603 AMEYHKVPVYLEHTI
-618 REIKDKTVV
+618 REIKDKTAV

-634 NVFEVEYD
+634 NVFEIEYD

-648 GFVPAPVGGKGKNIH
+648 GFVPAPVGGKAKNVH

-681 WDVCMYING
+681 WDVAMKI
-690 NNQGIENIIDKF
+690 
-702 I
+702 

>member
-129 LNKIAS
+129 LNKLAS

-237 AGEDFPVS
+237 AGDDFPVS
-245 LRYSVKSYTKT
+245 LRYSVVSKTKG
-256 WGKGAVPG
+256 WGKGAMPY
-264 EEFVEWGRDMPE
+264 ETDFEEWGRDMAE

-351 DAVAIARQNLV
+351 DAIAIARQNLV

-421 NRYKIVPTKNPKKVA
+421 NRYKIVPTKHPKKVA
-436 IVGAGIG
+436 IIGAGIG

-448 LVLTQR
+448 LVLKQR

-485 LITWYENEVKKAGLD
+485 LITWYENEVKKQGLD

-508 DLGIL
+508 DLGTV
-513 RGYDE
+513 RGFDE
-518 IIVATGAVPRKMLI
+518 IIVATGAVPRKMVI

-554 VVFFGGGQSACEAA
+554 VLFFGGGQSACEAA
-568 YEMVLQGKHPI
+568 YEMIKQGKHPI
-579 IVEYAKDLVPAQN
+579 IVEFAKDLVPAQN

-603 VLEYHKVPTYLEHTI
+603 AMEYHKVPVYLEHTI
-618 REIKDKTVV
+618 REIKDKTAV

-634 NVFEVEYD
+634 NVFEIEYD

-648 GFVPAPVGGKGKNIH
+648 GFVPAPVGGKAKNVH

-681 WDVCMYING
+681 WDVAMKI
-690 NNQGIENIIDKF
+690 
-702 I
+702 

>member
-129 LNKIAS
+129 LNKLAS

-237 AGEDFPVS
+237 AGDDFPVS
-245 LRYSVKSYTKT
+245 LRYSVVSKTKG
-256 WGKGAVPG
+256 WGKGAMPY
-264 EEFVEWGRDMPE
+264 ETDFEEWGRDMAE

-351 DAVAIARQNLV
+351 DAMAIARQNLV

-421 NRYKIVPTKNPKKVA
+421 NRYKIVPTKHPKKVA
-436 IVGAGIG
+436 IIGAGIG

-448 LVLTQR
+448 LVLKQR

-485 LITWYENEVKKAGLD
+485 LITWYENEVKKQGLD

-508 DLGIL
+508 DLGTV
-513 RGYDE
+513 RGFDE
-518 IIVATGAVPRKMLI
+518 IIVATGAVPRKMVI

-554 VVFFGGGQSACEAA
+554 VLFFGGGQSACEAA
-568 YEMVLQGKHPI
+568 YEMIKQGKHPM
-579 IVEYAKDLVPAQN
+579 IVEFARDLVPAQN

-603 VLEYHKVPTYLEHTI
+603 AMEYHKVPVYLEHTI
-618 REIKDKTVV
+618 REIKDKTAVV
-627 IASKDGK
+627 ASKDGK
-634 NVFEVEYD
+634 NVFEIEYD
-642 NIVNGI
+642 NVVNGI
-648 GFVPAPVGGKGKNIH
+648 GFVPAPVGGKAKNVH

-681 WDVCMYING
+681 WDVAMKI
-690 NNQGIENIIDKF
+690 
-702 I
+702 